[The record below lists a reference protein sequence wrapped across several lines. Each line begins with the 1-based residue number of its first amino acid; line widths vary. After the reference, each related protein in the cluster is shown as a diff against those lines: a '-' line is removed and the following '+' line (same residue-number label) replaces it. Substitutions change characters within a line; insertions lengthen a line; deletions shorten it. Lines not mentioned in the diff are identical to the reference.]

1 MTFDKKKKIIITD
14 DHQIVRKGIVEVI
27 NESPID
33 ADLIECSSGAETFAE
48 LERNNVDML
57 LLDISLPGESGI
69 EVFKRIRLLY
79 PDLSVIFVTMF
90 SNSDYVKLAVRLGA
104 SGYIVKDSS
113 IDQMAFA
120 LQEVLAGRRYFGG
133 DLLLQ
138 LFDSEQDDP
147 LKESN
152 GLGGTL
158 SIEKPVS
165 TRNELSKL
173 GILSKREREVFM
185 GLAQGRLTKEI
196 AYDLDLSS
204 KTISTYRNR
213 ILEKLDLKNNAE
225 MVSYAIRE
233 NILESSH

>member
-33 ADLIECSSGAETFAE
+33 ADLIECSNGAETFAE

-120 LQEVLAGRRYFGG
+120 PQEVLAGRRYFGG

-138 LFDSEQDDP
+138 LFDSEPDDP
-147 LKESN
+147 IKESN

-158 SIEKPVS
+158 SIEKPVG
-165 TRNELSKL
+165 TRDELSKL

>member
-14 DHQIVRKGIVEVI
+14 DHKIVRKGIVEVI

-33 ADLIECSSGAETFAE
+33 ADLIECSNGAETFTE

-69 EVFKRIRLLY
+69 EVFKRVRLLY
-79 PDLSVIFVTMF
+79 PDLSVIFITMF

-120 LQEVLAGRRYFGG
+120 LQEVFAGRRYFGG

-138 LFDSEQDDP
+138 FFDGEQDEP

-152 GLGGTL
+152 GLGGAL
-158 SIEKPVS
+158 SIENPVS
-165 TRNELSKL
+165 IRNDLNKL

-233 NILESSH
+233 NILEISQ

>member
-1 MTFDKKKKIIITD
+1 MTLNKKKKIIITD
-14 DHQIVRKGIVEVI
+14 DHQIVRKGVVEMI

-33 ADLIECSSGAETFAE
+33 AGLIECSNGAETFVE
-48 LERNNVDML
+48 LERNSVDML

-69 EVFKRIRLLY
+69 EVFKRVRLLY
-79 PDLSVIFVTMF
+79 PDLSVIFITMF

-104 SGYIVKDSS
+104 AGYIVKDSS

-120 LQEVLAGRRYFGG
+120 LQEVFAGRRYFGG

-138 LFDSEQDDP
+138 FFDDEEDRF
-147 LKESN
+147 LKEHDNLRSSLKSEDIN
-152 GLGGTL
+152 AG
-158 SIEKPVS
+158 
-165 TRNELSKL
+165 NELNKL
-173 GILSKREREVFM
+173 AILSKREREVFM

-196 AYDLDLSS
+196 AFDLNLSS

-233 NILESSH
+233 NILKGPK

>member
-33 ADLIECSSGAETFAE
+33 ADLIECSNGTETFAE
-48 LERNNVDML
+48 LESNGVDML

-69 EVFKRIRLLY
+69 EVFKRVRLLY

-120 LQEVLAGRRYFGG
+120 LQEVFAGLPG
-133 DLLLQ
+133 
-138 LFDSEQDDP
+138 
-147 LKESN
+147 
-152 GLGGTL
+152 
-158 SIEKPVS
+158 
-165 TRNELSKL
+165 
-173 GILSKREREVFM
+173 
-185 GLAQGRLTKEI
+185 
-196 AYDLDLSS
+196 
-204 KTISTYRNR
+204 
-213 ILEKLDLKNNAE
+213 
-225 MVSYAIRE
+225 YACM
-233 NILESSH
+233 

>member
-33 ADLIECSSGAETFAE
+33 ADLIECSNGTETFAE
-48 LERNNVDML
+48 LERNVVDML

-69 EVFKRIRLLY
+69 EVFKRVRLLY
-79 PDLSVIFVTMF
+79 PDLSVIFITMF

-104 SGYIVKDSS
+104 AGYIVKDSS
-113 IDQMAFA
+113 IDQIAFA
-120 LQEVLAGRRYFGG
+120 LQEVFAGRRYFGG

-138 LFDSEQDDP
+138 FFDDEEDRF
-147 LKESN
+147 LKEHDNLISSLKSEDINVGNESN
-152 GLGGTL
+152 
-158 SIEKPVS
+158 
-165 TRNELSKL
+165 KL
-173 GILSKREREVFM
+173 AILSKREREVFM

-196 AYDLDLSS
+196 AFDLNLSS

-233 NILESSH
+233 NILKEPK